1 LVKRLIEFGIL
12 ACLAA
17 TAAAQPVTHDN
28 LSVTERSDRLKN
40 GQYVWDPG
48 AASDGPLSV
57 VINLTTQRVLVYRG
71 SSAIAAST
79 ISSGSKGRET
89 STGMFAILQ
98 KELMHRSGTYDDAP
112 MPFMQRLTEKGIAM
126 HAGHLPGYPASHG
139 CIRLPREF
147 ARLLYGVTEV
157 GTPVTIIDEAEL
169 AERAR
174 TAAEYQS
181 ALDEVARQKA
191 ALQAD
196 ADRVLAEF
204 GRAKAAH
211 EEVLRQ
217 HNARMARYKAYI
229 ARSDSVSA
237 STRCGSSNLCGDLGQ
252 NPD

>member
-1 LVKRLIEFGIL
+1 MTRLIEFGIL

-17 TAAAQPVTHDN
+17 SAAAQPVAHHN
-28 LSVTERSDRLKN
+28 LSVMERADRLKN
-40 GQYVWDPG
+40 GQFVWEPE
-48 AASDGPLSV
+48 AASTGPLSV

-71 SSAIAAST
+71 AAPIAVST

-89 STGMFAILQ
+89 STGIFAILQ

-112 MPFMQRLTEKGIAM
+112 MPYMQRLTEKGIAM

-139 CIRLPREF
+139 CIRLPRDF

-157 GTPVTIIDEAEL
+157 GTPVTIIDEAQL

-181 ALDEVARQKA
+181 ALDEVARKKA

-211 EEVLRQ
+211 DAILRQ
-217 HNARMARYKAYI
+217 HNAQMAKYKSYI
-229 ARSDSVSA
+229 ARDDSVSA
-237 STRCGSSNLCGDLGQ
+237 SAHCGSSNPCGDSGQ
-252 NPD
+252 NPH